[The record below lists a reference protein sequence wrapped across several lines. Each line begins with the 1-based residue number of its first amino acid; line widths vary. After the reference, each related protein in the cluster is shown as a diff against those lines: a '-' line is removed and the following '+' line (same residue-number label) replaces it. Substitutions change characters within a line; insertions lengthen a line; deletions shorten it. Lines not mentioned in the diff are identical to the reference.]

1 MLGLILLWRGNIFG
15 FLFDTKTLECH
26 EADIPSSEQEAL
38 AKARLS
44 GADEDQIRSQADRP
58 AAAEGPQTA
67 RRYDSQEIGTR
78 KGKGRHRFPRDARIR
93 RGAEIR
99 QLLRKGERKRTD
111 HLEAFVT
118 GSPSSRTRLALI
130 VPKYG
135 HKIVERN
142 RLKRRLR
149 EAVRLSLL
157 PACRE
162 TGSALDI
169 AIRTRP
175 NAYSLGY
182 SELEREIGELTEVLC
197 SPRS

>member
-1 MLGLILLWRGNIFG
+1 M
-15 FLFDTKTLECH
+15 KTLEYH

-38 AKARLS
+38 AEARLS
-44 GADEDQIRSQADRP
+44 GADEDQVGPEANRP
-58 AAAEGPQTA
+58 PAAEGPQAA
-67 RRYDSQEIGTR
+67 RRHDSQEIGTR
-78 KGKGRHRFPRDARIR
+78 TGDGRHRFPRGARIR
-93 RGAEIR
+93 RGAEIQ

-149 EAVRLSLL
+149 EAVRLRLL
-157 PACRE
+157 TACRE
-162 TGSALDI
+162 TGVALDI
-169 AIRTRP
+169 AIRPRP
-175 NAYSLGY
+175 GAYSLEY

-197 SPRS
+197 SPSS